1 MINKHIETIRILIF
15 IGITFLFTYLF
26 EILLISPLTKFQSP
40 YISTVLSVV
49 MFFPALAV
57 IITRLI
63 TKEGFKNSYIK
74 ANFKGNIKLYL
85 IAWFLPMVLTVIGA
99 VIYFLIFPT
108 TFDLSMADMINSTKQ
123 LYNEMGM
130 EDLSTDEMIHMQ
142 LVIQIVISIFSPAIN
157 AFVCFGE
164 EWGWRA
170 YLLPKMQAKLPLIPM
185 LLING
190 VVWGLWHAPLTV
202 MGHNYGLDYFGYPFL
217 GILAMCLFCI
227 FIGAI
232 LSYFTV
238 CSKSVWPA
246 ALAHGSIN
254 GFSSVSLIFH
264 KGSANPFIG
273 PVPTG
278 IIGGIAFVIAAV
290 IVVCLWI
297 HNTKKG

>member
-1 MINKHIETIRILIF
+1 MINKHIETIRILTF

-26 EILLISPLTKFQSP
+26 EILLILPLTQSQSP

-264 KGSANPFIG
+264 KGTANPFIG

-290 IVVCLWI
+290 AVVCLWI
-297 HNTKKG
+297 HNTKKC

>member
-264 KGSANPFIG
+264 RGSANPFIG

>member
-26 EILLISPLTKFQSP
+26 EILLISPLTQFQSP

-297 HNTKKG
+297 HNTKKC

>member
-1 MINKHIETIRILIF
+1 
-15 IGITFLFTYLF
+15 
-26 EILLISPLTKFQSP
+26 
-40 YISTVLSVV
+40 

-142 LVIQIVISIFSPAIN
+142 LVIQIVMSIFSPAIN

-273 PVPTG
+273 PTPTG

>member
-1 MINKHIETIRILIF
+1 M
-15 IGITFLFTYLF
+15 
-26 EILLISPLTKFQSP
+26 PLTQSQSP

-264 KGSANPFIG
+264 KETANPFIG

-290 IVVCLWI
+290 AVVCLWI
-297 HNTKKG
+297 HNTKKC

>member
-1 MINKHIETIRILIF
+1 
-15 IGITFLFTYLF
+15 
-26 EILLISPLTKFQSP
+26 
-40 YISTVLSVV
+40 

-254 GFSSVSLIFH
+254 GFSSVSFIFH
-264 KGSANPFIG
+264 KGTANPFIG
-273 PVPTG
+273 PIPTG

-290 IVVCLWI
+290 AVVCLWI
-297 HNTKKG
+297 HDTKKC